1 MPTDRD
7 REGLLASLTR
17 RDSRD
22 RPGVTPSRGGE
33 KRQSHVWGIRQRL
46 TALAVA
52 LVGVALLLGVLFLAN
67 LLNYSLT
74 RQSVASVANEAAVV
88 AQSVAGGGPEEI
100 LEVEFTDA
108 YRVQLLGAGGEL
120 IHTSPPESA
129 TEPFSSLRP
138 SAGEQL
144 SEGAS
149 WSWLPWQ
156 AELPQLVVAQGTVH
170 DGQHYVVLVGVSQAA
185 QQQTVSTA
193 ALVLVA
199 TAPFLLVG
207 VALATWWLVG
217 LTLRP
222 VDDIRAWVERIS
234 GANLDDRV
242 PVPST
247 HDEIQALAS
256 TMNEMLDR
264 LEDAQDRQRR
274 FVSDASHEFRSPLAS
289 LTGALEIAQQEDDPR
304 TWHEL
309 APVMRSEAAR
319 MGELLQGMLL
329 LSRADDRGVP
339 LDLRDTDLDDLVS
352 DEVARLR
359 ATTGLAIRPHV
370 VAVRVTGDREK
381 LAQVLRNLADNAAR
395 HARTTVSFS
404 VRADG
409 PDAVLTV
416 ADDGA
421 GIHESDRKRIFGR
434 FVRLDESRTRDTGG
448 SGLGLAIVRE
458 IVHAHGGT
466 VAAGT
471 SEELGG
477 AEVRVRL
484 PLRGPSRT

>member
-1 MPTDRD
+1 MPAGRDRD
-7 REGLLASLTR
+7 GLSMSPPR
-17 RDSRD
+17 RNPQES
-22 RPGVTPSRGGE
+22 PGVAPARGGAT
-33 KRQSHVWGIRQRL
+33 RQSPGWGIRQRL
-46 TALAVA
+46 SALAVA
-52 LVGVALLLGVLFLAN
+52 LVGATLLLGVLFLTN

-74 RQSVASVANEAAVV
+74 HQLIASVANEAAVV

-100 LEVEFTDA
+100 FEVEFTDA

-120 IHTSPPESA
+120 IHTSPPAAA
-129 TEPFSSLRP
+129 TAPFSSLRP
-138 SAGEQL
+138 TAGEQL

-149 WSWLPWQ
+149 WWWLPWQ
-156 AELPQLVVAQGTVH
+156 DDLPQLVVAQGTVH
-170 DGQHYVVLVGVSQAA
+170 DGQHYVVLVGASQTS

-199 TAPFLLVG
+199 TAPFLLLG

-222 VDDIRAWVERIS
+222 VDNIRTRVERIS

-247 HDEIQALAS
+247 RDEIQALAS

-274 FVSDASHEFRSPLAS
+274 FVSDASHELRSPLAS
-289 LTGALEIAQQEDDPR
+289 LAGALEIAQQEDDPR
-304 TWHEL
+304 TWREL

-319 MGELLQGMLL
+319 MGDLLQGMLL

-339 LDLRDTDLDDLVS
+339 LDLRETDLDDLVNE
-352 DEVARLR
+352 EVLRLR
-359 ATTGLAIRPHV
+359 TTTGLDVRRQV
-370 VAVRVTGDREK
+370 VAVRMSGDREK
-381 LAQVLRNLADNAAR
+381 LAQMLRNLADNAAR
-395 HARTTVSFS
+395 HARTTVSFAVHS
-404 VRADG
+404 DG
-409 PDAVLTV
+409 PDAVVSV

-421 GIHESDRKRIFGR
+421 GIPESDRKRIFGR

-466 VAAGT
+466 VEAGT
-471 SEELGG
+471 SDELGG

-484 PLRGPSRT
+484 PLGGPSRT